1 VRAHLSHLFHR
12 LGSDPFETGANIS
25 RYNRTHLL
33 SAFDAFHEIKKWKG
47 MTINDFPMRKSVSA
61 QPRRRRYRVYNPN
74 DDPEFDPELGST
86 DDLGTEDR
94 GLGGNSQALGSQGLE
109 DSQVRTLHGPN
120 SSALPSIIALDSQL
134 EDSREMGEMEDSR
147 GTANSR
153 GMADRENSW
162 EQEDSRVEPEDSQA
176 EFYNPEDSQEDED
189 LGDRPTS
196 IQPTRFLVP
205 RDQVR

>member
-12 LGSDPFETGANIS
+12 LGSDPFDTGANIS

-33 SAFDAFHEIKKWKG
+33 SAFDSFHEIKKWKG

-86 DDLGTEDR
+86 DDLGAEGR

-109 DSQVRTLHGPN
+109 DSRVRTLHGPN
-120 SSALPSIIALDSQL
+120 SPALPSIIALDSQL

-147 GTANSR
+147 G
-153 GMADRENSW
+153 MAARENSW
-162 EQEDSRVEPEDSQA
+162 EPEDSRVEPEDSQG
-176 EFYNPEDSQEDED
+176 EFYNPEDSEEDED